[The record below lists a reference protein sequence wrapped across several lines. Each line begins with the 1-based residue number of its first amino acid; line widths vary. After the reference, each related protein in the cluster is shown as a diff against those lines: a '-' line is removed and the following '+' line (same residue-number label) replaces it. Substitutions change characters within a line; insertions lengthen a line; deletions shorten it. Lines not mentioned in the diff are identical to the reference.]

1 MILQYNECM
10 SSSLPPEKAAKQSRT
25 CQYFAYGRNQTLS
38 RTLSETHCYFLTS
51 LITTFTPILQQLS
64 FPAYG
69 IIGSSSQQVSH
80 VNGKCLTLSNYWLY
94 QICGLV
100 GRLMEEENTNKK
112 YIENERM
119 GGTPVQYMRQANYWE
134 SSEIENI
141 KKNSLRLAQR

>member
-38 RTLSETHCYFLTS
+38 RTLYETHCYFLTS
-51 LITTFTPILQQLS
+51 LIITLTPILQQLS

-69 IIGSSSQQVSH
+69 IIGSSRQQVSH

-100 GRLMEEENTNKK
+100 GSLMGENNADKSILK
-112 YIENERM
+112 MWEWVEHLCSIW
-119 GGTPVQYMRQANYWE
+119 GRQ
-134 SSEIENI
+134 IT
-141 KKNSLRLAQR
+141 